1 MKKNTNLKKVI
12 KCLSLIFV
20 IAFFSKVYYELKFW
34 DLTVGMIKLEK
45 KKKDVVLV
53 SKKAIMLI
61 TKGTD
66 KDNEMIEEMYEY
78 GFEYVNKYG
87 RGYLFTR
94 DDEEVVLFKKEH
106 LGRYSVYEIEGSNL
120 TKEELRELA

>member
-34 DLTVGMIKLEK
+34 DLTVGIIKLEK

-53 SKKAIMLI
+53 SKKTVMLI
-61 TKGTD
+61 SKGTD
-66 KDNEMIEEMYEY
+66 KDDEMIEEMYEY

-106 LGRYSVYEIEGSNL
+106 FGKYSVYEIEGSKL